1 MKRRYSVLKFIV
13 FMFLFMI
20 PVCFS
25 DWVYLNKTASVAA
38 ANTDEVTVTIHT
50 RQYVDDVVTDNYANK
65 KVVSTRTETETTY
78 SPKKVDA
85 VITAAHEVST
95 QTGALVDGVQVT
107 VVTKQ
112 EEILTKVDKGDKDW
126 IGRHKYTYTISLYEW
141 TVETKKTNP
150 IDKST
155 YSVKIA
161 KGNTIS
167 PIELNIPGFT
177 NYGYYSDQSF
187 RTLFDFTKPIN
198 SNTDIYLKYY
208 QRSSLLT
215 QFINEKTS
223 GTYSIYDSSRGG
235 SKGQFDVSSDFT
247 YDSNAG
253 FDFLNQVVIA
263 SGVTINFIYLDNQL
277 YPSPNTG
284 AIADGDDAN
293 NNHRDSKS
301 NVALDYYDG
310 QYIGNNKCSVMI
322 RLNGNLTVKGNL
334 NIGAKVGGVN
344 SNTHFS
350 EIIGEYAQLDLNGYN
365 LIIDGGT
372 VNCYGSILDR
382 LGGGKVI
389 VKNGGTIQGL
399 MTVTDAK
406 GGNQITYGYG
416 KGQSPF
422 DEYRFA
428 YIEAPIVAYY
438 GTTIK
443 AYLKLDIGSLGI
455 SNIYANI
462 IGPVGSSVFSWGDK
476 KTEDDCL
483 EIVPYINKNLY
494 PSSVSNPKYKSIY
507 TKMYYYRYRY
517 NFKANVIL
525 NSQIPLNARINVK
538 NIEKRDIAIDWA
550 RIGVPIPSFFDLQLF
565 GNYSLTLKAKLL
577 LLPGSSFVTMKNS
590 NLIFNP
596 GEEVNYEDLSIYANL
611 LVLKVDVY
619 IKGEKIRNRGS
630 LMAYDRS
637 YYSYNYDEFNRHGY
651 GLNVESAYWKF
662 TKSSNHM
669 IMGNVTIDNMP
680 DNSYKYL
687 ISGPISISKQ
697 SINKLVTSSYVQTY
711 DVKGSQAG
719 SWWFSSSHS
728 TYESSVNMITS
739 FNALPLISNGKAYIK
754 DNNLN
759 IKGVFDDDTHLFT
772 AGDQTYF
779 LWTPNDYLIGGSDPK
794 NQNALTDYTVTPT
807 LVNSVIDNQ
816 IIKTNDKYYIFYKG
830 VFVPV
835 LDSIAS
841 GTTYTSVNAS
851 LRKFCSNN
859 NSPLV
864 ADSPKYD
871 SAAMNYNS
879 TNKRWAFTEFN

>member
-38 ANTDEVTVTIHT
+38 NTDEVTVTIHT

-65 KVVSTRTETETTY
+65 KVVSTRTEKETTI
-78 SPKKVDA
+78 SPKKVNT

-112 EEILTKVDKGDKDW
+112 EEILTKVDKGKW
-126 IGRHKYTYTISLYEW
+126 NLYTYTISLYEW
-141 TVETKKTNP
+141 TVETKKTTP
-150 IDKST
+150 IDNSA
-155 YSVKIA
+155 YSIKVA

-167 PIELNIPGFT
+167 PIELNITGFT
-177 NYGYYSDQSF
+177 NYGYYADQSF
-187 RTLFDFTKPIN
+187 RTLFDFTKPII

-208 QRSSLLT
+208 QKNSLLT

-223 GTYSIYDSSRGG
+223 GTYSIFDSSRGG
-235 SKGQFDVSSDFT
+235 SKAQFDVSSDFT

-253 FDFLNQVVIA
+253 FDFLNQAVIA

-293 NNHRDSKS
+293 NNHRDAKS

-322 RLNGNLTVKGNL
+322 RLNGNLTIKGNL

-350 EIIGEYAQLDLNGYN
+350 EIVGEYAQLDLNGHN

-428 YIEAPIVAYY
+428 YIEAPIVAYH

-494 PSSVSNPKYKSIY
+494 PSSVSNPTYKSIY

-525 NSQIPLNARINVK
+525 NSRIPLNARINVK
-538 NIEKRDIAIDWA
+538 NIEKRIAIDWA

-596 GEEVNYEDLSIYANL
+596 GEEVNYEDLSIYVNL

-637 YYSYNYDEFNRHGY
+637 FYRYDYDNLNHHGY

-662 TKSSNHM
+662 TKTSNHM
-669 IMGNVTIDNMP
+669 IMGNVTIENMP

-697 SINKLVTSSYVQTY
+697 AINKLVASSYVQTY

-772 AGDQTYF
+772 AGNQTYF

-794 NQNALTDYTVTPT
+794 NQNALTDYTVIPT
-807 LVNSVIDNQ
+807 LVNSVIANQ

-859 NSPLV
+859 NTALV
-864 ADSPKYD
+864 VDSPKYD
-871 SAAMNYNS
+871 SVAMNYDS
-879 TNKRWAFTEFN
+879 TNKRWAFTEFNQVS

>member
-78 SPKKVDA
+78 SPKKVNA

-112 EEILTKVDKGDKDW
+112 EEILTKVDKGDIYW
-126 IGRHKYTYTISLYEW
+126 NGYKYTYTISLYEW

-253 FDFLNQVVIA
+253 FDFLNQAVIA
-263 SGVTINFIYLDNQL
+263 SGVTIKFIYLDNQL
-277 YPSPNTG
+277 FPSHKNE
-284 AIADGDDAN
+284 AIPDGDDAN
-293 NNHRDSKS
+293 NNHRDAKS

-322 RLNGNLTVKGNL
+322 RLNGDLTVKGTL

-350 EIIGEYAQLDLNGYN
+350 EIIGEYAQLDLNGHN

-494 PSSVSNPKYKSIY
+494 PSSASNPTYKSIY

-596 GEEVNYEDLSIYANL
+596 GEEVNYEDLSIYVNL

-879 TNKRWAFTEFN
+879 TNKRWAFTKFN